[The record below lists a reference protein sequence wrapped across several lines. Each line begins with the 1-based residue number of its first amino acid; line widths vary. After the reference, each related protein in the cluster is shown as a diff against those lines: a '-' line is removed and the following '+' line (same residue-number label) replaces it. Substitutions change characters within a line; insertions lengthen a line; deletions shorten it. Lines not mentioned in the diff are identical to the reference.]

1 MHVENIHVGDWLIV
15 TSNKTLD
22 EFERHPSDEV
32 FGGPIRVRAINAPY
46 LAISDARNPKLVK
59 TLDTRFWNVSKAN
72 PKYVKAFKQSEAA
85 GAYVEP
91 EEPAESERLKSI
103 SAQSAV
109 KVSLCRS
116 MRGVKAPFGSV
127 PSAGEKSPRQWIA
140 SKVCAM
146 RGEKVLLPDGRLID
160 PPKNYRYR
168 GNDGGNSLLPEYS
181 GHYWTHGYAIWR
193 PPVGSNVLSYREA
206 KRHEKAST

>member
-1 MHVENIHVGDWLIV
+1 MHFENIHVGDWLIV

-59 TLDTRFWNVSKAN
+59 TLDLRFWNVSKAD

-91 EEPAESERLKSI
+91 DEPRC
-103 SAQSAV
+103 V
-109 KVSLCRS
+109 
-116 MRGVKAPFGSV
+116 SV
-127 PSAGEKSPRQWIA
+127 PQERTIEVYLCPVCREGKFVQVYGRNKSPVWKCTECRREIA
-140 SKVCAM
+140 ETVDS
-146 RGEKVLLPDGRLID
+146 
-160 PPKNYRYR
+160 
-168 GNDGGNSLLPEYS
+168 
-181 GHYWTHGYAIWR
+181 
-193 PPVGSNVLSYREA
+193 
-206 KRHEKAST
+206 

>member
-1 MHVENIHVGDWLIV
+1 MHFENIHVGDWLIV

-59 TLDTRFWNVSKAN
+59 TLDLRFWNVSKAD

-91 EEPAESERLKSI
+91 DES
-103 SAQSAV
+103 
-109 KVSLCRS
+109 
-116 MRGVKAPFGSV
+116 
-127 PSAGEKSPRQWIA
+127 PS
-140 SKVCAM
+140 
-146 RGEKVLLPDGRLID
+146 
-160 PPKNYRYR
+160 
-168 GNDGGNSLLPEYS
+168 
-181 GHYWTHGYAIWR
+181 
-193 PPVGSNVLSYREA
+193 
-206 KRHEKAST
+206 EKAQTVEVYLCPVCREGKFVQVYARGRSPVWKCTECRREIAETVDS

>member
-32 FGGPIRVRAINAPY
+32 FGGPIRVRAINLPY

-59 TLDTRFWNVSKAN
+59 TLDTRFWNVSKAD

-91 EEPAESERLKSI
+91 DEPRC
-103 SAQSAV
+103 V
-109 KVSLCRS
+109 
-116 MRGVKAPFGSV
+116 SV
-127 PSAGEKSPRQWIA
+127 PQERTIEVYLCPVCREGKFVQVYGRNKSPVWKCTECRREIA
-140 SKVCAM
+140 ETVDS
-146 RGEKVLLPDGRLID
+146 
-160 PPKNYRYR
+160 
-168 GNDGGNSLLPEYS
+168 
-181 GHYWTHGYAIWR
+181 
-193 PPVGSNVLSYREA
+193 
-206 KRHEKAST
+206 